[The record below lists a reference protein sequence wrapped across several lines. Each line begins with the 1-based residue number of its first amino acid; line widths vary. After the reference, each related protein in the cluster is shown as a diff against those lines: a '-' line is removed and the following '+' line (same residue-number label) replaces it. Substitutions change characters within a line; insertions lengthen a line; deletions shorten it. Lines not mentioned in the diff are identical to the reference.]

1 MSKWEWLAC
10 SLLALAACGEDQP
23 ADPGGDASPSNAV
36 QAVSPRA
43 SATTSVYLD
52 GLDSP
57 RGLAFGPEGALY
69 VVETGNAT
77 INGPCMTVARGQSC
91 YSGTGAVTR
100 YWKGRRERVVSGLPS
115 IYNPAT
121 LDITGP
127 HDIAFLG
134 RGNAAVSIGWGA
146 DPALR
151 SGLGALGANF
161 GHLIQLSASGQ
172 WRSVADI
179 SAVEIAENPAGG
191 PQDSNPY
198 GVLNEAGRRFVTDA
212 GGNSLIEVG
221 ANGATSVVAVFAP
234 LPAPPPFNQS
244 EAVPTEVQRGPDGA
258 LYVST
263 LSGVPFVAGNAAIYR
278 VVPGQAPVVY
288 AGGFKTITDF
298 AFAPDGGMYVL
309 EYASAPVFFGGPGR
323 LIHVAPGGA
332 RTVVTAALSFPTGVV
347 VGPDGAVYVSNNGSQ
362 PGIGQ
367 VLRIVP

>member
-1 MSKWEWLAC
+1 MSKAKWVAC
-10 SLLALAACGEDQP
+10 SLLALAACGEGQP
-23 ADPGGDASPSNAV
+23 ADPGSDASPSNTV

-43 SATTSVYLD
+43 SATTTVYLD

-77 INGPCMTVARGQSC
+77 INGPCVTVARGQSC

-115 IYNPAT
+115 IYNPGT

-134 RGNAAVSIGWGA
+134 RGNAVVSIGWGA

-161 GHLIQLSASGQ
+161 GHMIQLAASGE
-172 WRSVADI
+172 WRSVADV
-179 SAVEIAENPAGG
+179 SAVEIAQNPAGG

-198 GVLNEAGRRFVTDA
+198 GVLNEPGHRFITDA
-212 GGNSLIEVG
+212 GGNSLIEVD
-221 ANGATSVVAVFAP
+221 ADGATSVVAVFAS

-258 LYVST
+258 LYVSI
-263 LSGVPFVAGNAAIYR
+263 LSGVPFLAGNAAIYR

-288 AGGFKTITDF
+288 EGGFKTITDF
-298 AFAPDGGMYVL
+298 AFAPDGGLYVL
-309 EYASAPVFFGGPGR
+309 EFASAPVFFGGPGR